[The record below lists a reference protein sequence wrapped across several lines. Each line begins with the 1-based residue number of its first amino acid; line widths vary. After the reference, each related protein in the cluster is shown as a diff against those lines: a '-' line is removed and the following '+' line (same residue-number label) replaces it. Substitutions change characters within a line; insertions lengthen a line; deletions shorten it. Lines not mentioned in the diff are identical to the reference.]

1 MAKIYPK
8 LANCHIHVKRLKLA
22 SKGLKIASSQKIA
35 PIHFYYWRIF
45 PSLHKTVSALRL
57 ATNWHWP
64 FKTVSKILVTWFKFL
79 DIFNLKM
86 AVRQRILE
94 QYDEVWEKLNSLK
107 WFLFNSNS
115 KLWVNQASLFLQC
128 TRNKSKRS
136 LSITLILTYIL
147 SYVLTYIYLY
157 ILIYSDLHLHIP
169 IYSELYIPESKGS
182 HSIRAL

>member
-35 PIHFYYWRIF
+35 PIHFYYWRLTHF
-45 PSLHKTVSALRL
+45 SVSAQDCIRTEPGYKLTL
-57 ATNWHWP
+57 T
-64 FKTVSKILVTWFKFL
+64 FKTISKILVTWFKFL

-94 QYDEVWEKLNSLK
+94 QYDEVWEKLNTLK

-115 KLWVNQASLFLQC
+115 KLWANRASFLLLCSWNQ
-128 TRNKSKRS
+128 SKRS
-136 LSITLILTYIL
+136 LSITLILTYVLI
-147 SYVLTYIYLY
+147 YILTYMYLY
-157 ILIYSDLHLHIP
+157 SYIFWLEYIYIFLHN
-169 IYSELYIPESKGS
+169 Y
-182 HSIRAL
+182 